1 MILVVDVVASVAE
14 DPVDGGHGGDGGR
27 VTDPPGQQLLSDLPG
42 EHAGVVRLDP
52 DDSLHHAGGRH
63 LLNIKQAQYSGE
75 VSLEKP
81 LLSFYQ
87 LRRVRGFLEFIKMQF
102 KGPNCPLEVSLLGMK

>member
-1 MILVVDVVASVAE
+1 MPGVTE

-52 DDSLHHAGGRH
+52 DDSLHHAGRRH
-63 LLNIKQAQYSGE
+63 LLKHQTRSDLKVI
-75 VSLEKP
+75 P
-81 LLSFYQ
+81 LVQWGNFLTFTILMDLSFN
-87 LRRVRGFLEFIKMQF
+87 G
-102 KGPNCPLEVSLLGMK
+102 